1 MDESHDKQQTIT
13 QDEINHGEVKVFLF
27 SRLLK
32 YCPPFLRHLSWL
44 ILVGIS
50 PEVPVSLGKLF
61 SNRGTR
67 RAGIFGAAMTFLACF
82 VVILVWCSLTQTL
95 RGNQPGRIYFLN
107 DYANILNYTL
117 ICPLYV
123 GLSCAL
129 ITTVLRG
136 WSKLAEFAEPD
147 SSSGRR
153 LITAAGVIF
162 SAIFFASLS
171 TSNYIAECL
180 NPKTYSLTAWYVTE
194 VIDGRR
200 VIGAL
205 GIYYA
210 VINFSLLVII
220 IVAAYAF
227 LSLFVV
233 SVQVG
238 DRLKKWNPVQPFSF
252 DQLSKQLSTF
262 TEAYL
267 ISKLLAA
274 AIMLNAFT
282 YKWARPYHSIN
293 FWLFGAA
300 ITFFGVFFVSFPR
313 YYIELEWLQLKF
325 RMMQQNG
332 APAETP
338 SYDDLRPF
346 RTRLIVYAL
355 DGLLIGGFI
364 FSFWFQ

>member
-1 MDESHDKQQTIT
+1 MEDGHDKRQLTT
-13 QDEINHGEVKVFLF
+13 QAKINPGDIKIFLF
-27 SRLLK
+27 SRLLN
-32 YCPPFLRHLSWL
+32 YCPPLLRHLSWL
-44 ILVGIS
+44 IVVGIS
-50 PEVPVSLGKLF
+50 PEVPVSIGKLF
-61 SNRGTR
+61 SDRGTR
-67 RAGIFGAAMTFLACF
+67 RAGSFGAVMTFLACF

-107 DYANILNYTL
+107 DYANLLNYTV

-147 SSSGRR
+147 SSSAGR
-153 LITAAGVIF
+153 LISAAGVVF
-162 SAIFFASLS
+162 SAIFLAGIS
-171 TSNYIAECL
+171 TANYIAECL
-180 NPKTYSLTAWYVTE
+180 NPKIYSLTAWYVAE
-194 VIDGRR
+194 VVDGRR

-205 GIYYA
+205 GVYYA

-220 IVAAYAF
+220 IIAAYAF
-227 LSLFVV
+227 LSFFVV

-238 DRLKKWNPVQPFSF
+238 DRLKNWNPVNPLSF
-252 DQLSKQLSTF
+252 EQLSAKLSTF

-267 ISKLLAA
+267 LFKLLAA
-274 AIMLNAFT
+274 ALMLNAFT
-282 YKWARPYHSIN
+282 FKWSRPHHSLN

-325 RMMQQNG
+325 RMAQSG
-332 APAETP
+332 TPAEKP
-338 SYDDLRPF
+338 RYDDLRPF
-346 RTRLIVYAL
+346 HTQLIVYFI
-355 DGLLIGGFI
+355 DLLIIGGFI
-364 FSFWFQ
+364 TSFWFQ